1 MGLGFDLSGL
11 GSPAP
16 SLPALVE
23 RSSSTLETL
32 FSVASAAST
41 QSLDLVRQDGSQPV
55 FTLLASQ
62 AMTAGSLSLSLP
74 ELLLSHQ
81 RKFKVSPFTGII
93 SVPPSEAFPQV
104 SVAATD
110 KVDLCGGF
118 APELAVG
125 FALDSSL
132 AVLVRLGAPNGCV
145 SPNPLSS
152 STDSV
157 LVVASALAPVVS
169 SSKIFEASTS
179 SSHSVW
185 NFGFDSVEEDGIDW
199 VEEGDDF
206 P

>member
-1 MGLGFDLSGL
+1 VGLGFDLSGL

-110 KVDLCGGF
+110 KVDLCGGLC
-118 APELAVG
+118 PG
-125 FALDSSL
+125 FILGCLGEVRCSQW
-132 AVLVRLGAPNGCV
+132 VRLAK
-145 SPNPLSS
+145 SS
-152 STDSV
+152 FF
-157 LVVASALAPVVS
+157 LY
-169 SSKIFEASTS
+169 
-179 SSHSVW
+179 
-185 NFGFDSVEEDGIDW
+185 
-199 VEEGDDF
+199 
-206 P
+206 